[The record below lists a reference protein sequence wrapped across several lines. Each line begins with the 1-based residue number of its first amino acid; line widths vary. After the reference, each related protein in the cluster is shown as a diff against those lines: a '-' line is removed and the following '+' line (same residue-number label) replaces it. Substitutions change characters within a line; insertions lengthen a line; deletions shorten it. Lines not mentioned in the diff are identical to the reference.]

1 MSLLMMMVVM
11 MTFSMGLRGPEIGIK
26 KSLKNM
32 SFDNNNKNNRVEKTL
47 LTNKHVDC
55 EMTNVTMILT

>member
-32 SFDNNNKNNRVEKTL
+32 SFLTTTKTTAEKTL

>member
-1 MSLLMMMVVM
+1 

-32 SFDNNNKNNRVEKTL
+32 SFDDNNKNNRVEKNTYQ
-47 LTNKHVDC
+47 
-55 EMTNVTMILT
+55 

>member
-32 SFDNNNKNNRVEKTL
+32 SFLTTTTKTTAEKT

-55 EMTNVTMILT
+55 EMTNVTTILT

>member
-32 SFDNNNKNNRVEKTL
+32 SFDNNNKNNREEKT

>member
-32 SFDNNNKNNRVEKTL
+32 SFDDNNKNNHRKNT

-55 EMTNVTMILT
+55 VMTNVTMILT

>member
-32 SFDNNNKNNRVEKTL
+32 SFDNNKNNCVEKTL
-47 LTNKHVDC
+47 LTNKHADC